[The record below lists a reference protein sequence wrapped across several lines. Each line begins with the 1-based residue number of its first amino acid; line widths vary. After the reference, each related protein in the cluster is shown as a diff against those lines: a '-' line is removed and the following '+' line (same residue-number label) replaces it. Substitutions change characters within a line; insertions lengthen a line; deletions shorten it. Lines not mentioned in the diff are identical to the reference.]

1 MYGQQEFVADG
12 VVLAATQGLDAL
24 GEAATQGLNA
34 LGGAAAP
41 GQAANAAPAPVPAA
55 ADETGA
61 GADRVPTPTVQAVA
75 EAELASKSLAMRA
88 SEVQPVPQLE
98 LSCGHALHVVAPAEE
113 DLLTPLLPFWA
124 LPVCRRQHCH
134 DLASPRSRCRM
145 HAAHPPVA

>member
-88 SEVQPVPQLE
+88 SAKSITPENPCKRPADWDGT
-98 LSCGHALHVVAPAEE
+98 SGRRVVSN
-113 DLLTPLLPFWA
+113 PLQSTSGM
-124 LPVCRRQHCH
+124 R
-134 DLASPRSRCRM
+134 
-145 HAAHPPVA
+145 